1 MKSFKE
7 LTENKKL
14 FIDVWHGSRSQ
25 FEPPFK
31 ENLQGSENDEGFS
44 GRGFYFFGQ
53 EKDVKYAVPNGYK
66 RKFRIKLKK
75 AYNLDK
81 DDVFSK
87 DTDLPFAQYRDEQ
100 TLELLKK
107 GYDGAYRT
115 LNGKLDE
122 VCVFSYKKARFD
134 GNKKIETIKGQD
146 WQKI

>member
-1 MKSFKE
+1 M
-7 LTENKKL
+7 
-14 FIDVWHGSRSQ
+14 
-25 FEPPFK
+25 
-31 ENLQGSENDEGFS
+31 
-44 GRGFYFFGQ
+44 
-53 EKDVKYAVPNGYK
+53 
-66 RKFRIKLKK
+66 
-75 AYNLDK
+75 
-81 DDVFSK
+81 
-87 DTDLPFAQYRDEQ
+87 PFAQYRDEQ